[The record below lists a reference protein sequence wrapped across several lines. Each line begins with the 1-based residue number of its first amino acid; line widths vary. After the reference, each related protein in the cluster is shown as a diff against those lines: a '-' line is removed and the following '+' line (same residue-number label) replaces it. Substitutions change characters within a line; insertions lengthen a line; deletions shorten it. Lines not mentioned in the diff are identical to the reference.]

1 MTPEEADAYEEM
13 LSQTP
18 LRQLGEAHLRI
29 IRSAQKMNAAL
40 REETQDEHGF
50 ISFHR
55 TDFGKLVAGDEIAWW
70 VRERIASLDVL
81 KARAVET
88 REAFQRLLEDA
99 KVLQSKDAP
108 ATYLGL
114 VESVCRVCTSN
125 AKAIGTFLE
134 FVKWLEEPDD
144 LGPSILFTYKV
155 WGSTRLGEREF
166 HDAPALDEEDQLRI
180 CTEWATGFRIGP
192 RTTLNEVTLDVSGE
206 MADSIDPEAY
216 SGPIDITYER
226 IHHRVASAVTG
237 NLVTYFEF
245 LRNSCRDLEIEI
257 IKAEEIV
264 AVFDSEAFW
273 QAFVDAVVKT
283 NRTEESCWD
292 LKESLEMWHTTGNA
306 KRVKEEEFC
315 ERVAAFA
322 NTGGGV
328 LVIGVT
334 DAPPRKI
341 LGVQDIENRIKHI
354 YSSIFSHLDLTA
366 LALKVKEVLLV
377 DDAGVSRPCLV
388 IGVAKS
394 PTVVCVK
401 DKVGKL
407 SYPIRNGP
415 GIVLSNPSTIDLSK
429 RHQKG
434 YDWEFLDHI
443 RAIARSS

>member
-50 ISFHR
+50 ISYHW
-55 TDFGKLVAGDEIAWW
+55 TDFDKLVAGDEIAWW

-81 KARAVET
+81 EARAVET

-114 VESVCRVCTSN
+114 VESVCRVCNSN

-134 FVKWLEEPDD
+134 FVKWLEESDD

-155 WGSTRLGEREF
+155 WGSTRLAEREF
-166 HDAPALDEEDQLRI
+166 HDDPALGEEEQLCI
-180 CTEWATGFRIGP
+180 STEWAAGLRTGGQA
-192 RTTLNEVTLDVSGE
+192 TLDQVTRDVSGE
-206 MADSIDPEAY
+206 IADSIDPETY
-216 SGPIDITYER
+216 SGPIYVTYER
-226 IHHRVASAVTG
+226 ISHRVASAVTS
-237 NLVTYFEF
+237 NLVTYFEL

-257 IKAEEIV
+257 AKAEKLV
-264 AVFDSEAFW
+264 ALFDSEAFW
-273 QAFVDAVVKT
+273 RAFVDAVVKT
-283 NRTEESCWD
+283 NRTEELWWD
-292 LKESLEMWHTTGNA
+292 VKQSLEMWHTTGNV
-306 KRVKEEEFC
+306 KRLKEQDFC

-322 NTGGGV
+322 NTEGGV

-341 LGVQDIENRIKHI
+341 LGVQDPENRIKHI
-354 YSSIFSHLDLTA
+354 YSSILSHSDLTPP
-366 LALKVKEVLLV
+366 ALKVKEVLLV
-377 DDAGVSRPCLV
+377 DDAGVSRACLV
-388 IGVAKS
+388 IGVAKA
-394 PTVVCVK
+394 PTIVSVK
-401 DKVGKL
+401 DEAGKL

-415 GIVLSNPSTIDLSK
+415 GIVLSSPNTIGLSK
-429 RHQKG
+429 QHQKG
-434 YDWEFLDHI
+434 YDWEFLGHI